1 MEGPHCETSQR
12 IVDTSHLSDFA
23 HRDLVLGRPPAP
35 RPRRGDRGAGVG
47 GRAALGEEG
56 SLDQAE
62 LPPRLGPARGGV
74 LQNLA
79 AGLIVFPD
87 DHHVAE
93 DDEEIGH
100 NNPHNDCE
108 NLE

>member
-1 MEGPHCETSQR
+1 MCKSFETG
-12 IVDTSHLSDFA
+12 VCKFGTGCNFA
-23 HRDLVLGRPPAP
+23 HGLADLRSPA
-35 RPRRGDRGAGVG
+35 RGGAGVG

-56 SLDQAE
+56 GLDQAE
-62 LPPRLGPARGGV
+62 LPPRLGLARGGV

-93 DDEEIGH
+93 DDEEIRH
-100 NNPHNDCE
+100 NNPHNDRE